1 MPQNEDEILMAKAK
15 FHRINGF
22 PLVIGAIDGT
32 HIRVQS
38 FGGPNAELY
47 RNRKTYFSINA
58 QIVVSGDVRISF

>member
-1 MPQNEDEILMAKAK
+1 MPQNEQQIESTKVK
-15 FHRINGF
+15 FFRIGGF

-32 HIRVQS
+32 HIRVDS

-58 QIVVSGDVRISF
+58 QMIVNADVNI